1 MLYLT
6 YRPKPPLSE
15 FVALFWYYDGYTQPH
30 AKERIMPD
38 GSMQVVINLCEDEIK
53 IYDPENPERFERY
66 PGAAFCGPRSRFEV
80 IDTATQASVI
90 GIQFR
95 PGGAARFL
103 RMPLTELH
111 DRAVP
116 LDCLWGA
123 AGPDFRIRVL
133 EAPTPEA
140 KLRVFE
146 QCLLEQQVKP
156 LERHPAVKGA
166 LYYIGRRLTDIT
178 VGDLTTQIGVG
189 RRRFIQ
195 VFGEEIGLSPKL
207 FCRIHRFQQVLR
219 AVRETDQIDWADVAL
234 SCGYFDQAH
243 FNHDFRAFS
252 GITPSTYLKLRTQHL
267 NHVPLVES

>member
-1 MLYLT
+1 M
-6 YRPKPPLSE
+6 
-15 FVALFWYYDGYTQPH
+15 
-30 AKERIMPD
+30 
-38 GSMQVVINLCEDEIK
+38 
-53 IYDPENPERFERY
+53 
-66 PGAAFCGPRSRFEV
+66 
-80 IDTATQASVI
+80 

-103 RMPLTELH
+103 KMPLTELH
-111 DRAVP
+111 DRVVP

-140 KLRVFE
+140 KLRCFE
-146 QCLLEQQVKP
+146 RCLLEQQVKP
-156 LERHPAVKGA
+156 LERHRAVNGA
-166 LYYIGRRLTDIT
+166 LHYIAHQLADLSI
-178 VGDLTTQIGVG
+178 GDLTTQIVVG

-195 VFGEEIGLSPKL
+195 VFGEEIGLTPKL

-219 AVRETDQIDWADVAL
+219 AVRESDHVDWADVAL

-252 GITPSTYLKLRTQHL
+252 GMNPSTYLKLRTEHL
-267 NHVPLVES
+267 NHVPLVDR